1 MKLGLICTT
10 LLASTFLFACGGST
24 ESTPTDS
31 GADANQ
37 VATDGGH
44 VDASTKPDSSVV
56 EAGPFAPAPHA
67 AAPRVENYGGNVMA
81 SPKILPIFFTGDDV
95 MQKQIEA
102 FLASLAPSTYWTD
115 TTSEYGVAKATVLP
129 TIVTTDVPPT
139 TDDAAQLWLANMTD
153 GTHMGWPKPDANTI
167 YAIFLPDNA
176 VISIAHWGPSCTG
189 FGGYHYEATGKN
201 NESIVYAVM
210 PRCKSFG
217 QYKGLDALTGTL
229 THELIETVTDPTAVT
244 NSAFAGP
251 DKDHY
256 VWALVPLGEVGDMCT
271 YEPQSFQ
278 RLLGGTYVVQ
288 RTWSNAAAKA
298 GNDPCVPHMTDAY
311 FNSVPVLSENVT
323 LDFGQGSQTQTKGV
337 KIPVGTSKTI
347 EIDLFSDAPTN
358 DWTVQAEDVHSLFSG
373 GQPELT
379 FSWDNQTGNNGDKL
393 KLTITHEAKG
403 QYNGSEFVLYSQKG
417 LKVANLWFGFVSN

>member
-1 MKLGLICTT
+1 MKLGLISAS
-10 LLASTFLFACGGST
+10 LLVSACVVACGGSI
-24 ESTPTDS
+24 ESTTTDG

-37 VATDGGH
+37 FTPDGGRKD
-44 VDASTKPDSSVV
+44 VSQPDTSVV
-56 EAGPFAPAPHA
+56 EAGPFAPAPHPP
-67 AAPRVENYGGNVMA
+67 APQVENYGGSVMA
-81 SPKILPIFFTGDDV
+81 SPKILPVFFAGDGV
-95 MQKQIEA
+95 MQKQIET
-102 FLASLAPSTYWTD
+102 FLAALTPSTYWTD
-115 TTSEYGVAKATVLP
+115 TTSEYGVGKPTVLP
-129 TIVTTDVPPT
+129 TVVTTDAPPQ

-153 GTHMGWPKPDANTI
+153 GTHMGWPKPDANTL

-176 VISIAHWGPSCTG
+176 VITIPQYGQSCTS

-217 QYKGLDALTGTL
+217 QYKGLDALTGT
-229 THELIETVTDPTAVT
+229 TSHELVEAVTDPKAV
-244 NSAFAGP
+244 SDPAFAVP

-256 VWALVPLGEVGDMCT
+256 IWALVPLGEVGDMCT

-298 GNDPCVPHMTDAY
+298 GNDPCVPHLTDPY

-323 LDFGQGSQTQTKGV
+323 INFGQGGQAQTKGV

-347 EIDLFSDAPTN
+347 EIDLFSDAPTT
-358 DWTVQAEDVHSLFSG
+358 DWTVQAEDVHSLFYG

-379 FSWDNQTGNNGDKL
+379 FTWDTQTGNNGNKL
-393 KLTITHEAKG
+393 NLTITHEAKG
-403 QYNGSEFVLYSQKG
+403 QYNGSEFILYSQKG